1 MELFMKKLAICIV
14 GPDQPGIIAKIS
26 KFFVEERANIEQVAQ
41 TSLDDLF
48 SCTYI
53 VSVPEDIT
61 PLRLQEKMNQ
71 TVSSLSLSVVVQPYH
86 PSLSPVTTPSQ
97 PFVVTAWGP
106 DKKGLVAG
114 VTEVFAQWQVNV
126 TNLRAVFKGGNN
138 PDENIMLYEVEIP
151 ASIEFSLVQKALKDR
166 AYELGIDI
174 RLQHQD
180 IFYHINRI

>member
-1 MELFMKKLAICIV
+1 MKKLAICTV

-26 KFFVEERANIEQVAQ
+26 QFFVEMSANIEQVAQ
-41 TSLDDLF
+41 TSLDGLF

-61 PLRLQEKMNQ
+61 PSLLQEKMNQ
-71 TVSSLSLSVVVQPYH
+71 TVSSLSLSVVVQPYQ
-86 PSLSPVTTPSQ
+86 PSSSSPAKSPQ
-97 PFVVTAWGP
+97 PFVVTTWGP

-114 VTEVFAQWQVNV
+114 ITEIFAQWKINV
-126 TNLRAVFKGGNN
+126 TNLRAVFKGGDN

-151 ASIEFSLVQKALKDR
+151 ADVEFSLIQGALKDR
-166 AYELGIDI
+166 AQQLGIDV